1 MACDANASQVLV
13 SQVKVDSQSRTQL
26 YHTGLGRSEFV
37 GKQNSIMESNV
48 RTVNIQP
55 IHSTWP
61 EEGELKS
68 KWMAR
73 WLANIT

>member
-48 RTVNIQP
+48 RTVNIHEP
-55 IHSTWP
+55 IHI
-61 EEGELKS
+61 EYL
-68 KWMAR
+68 AR
-73 WLANIT
+73 RGRAEIKVDG